1 MRLLIQKRVDVP
13 RWLTLVAPVISVGLA
28 FLVGAAVIAST
39 GGDPI
44 KVYRLMLESSLF
56 SRYGLPETI
65 VKAIPL
71 MLSGFALAVTMRM
84 RVLNLGAE
92 GQIYIGAVAAAWVA
106 AAFGNLPAGL
116 LLPLMFVAGLSAGGL
131 WSLIA
136 VLPRVLWNTSE
147 LITSLMMNYVAILW
161 VAYLVN
167 GPWRDPTARGFP
179 LGPVFPEAGQLPIWG
194 TTRVHLGL
202 LIALVLAVLLAL
214 MLRRTRFGYQM
225 QVIGASPR
233 AARYAGMN
241 IPRTILYVSL
251 LSGGLAGLAGMTEV
265 SGVIHRLQ
273 EGISPGYGFTAIIVS
288 ALARHNPFGILLVA
302 FLFGALLV
310 GGYAIQ
316 TVGVSSNIV
325 QILQGA
331 VLLFVV
337 GSEFLLQYRVR
348 LVGDGAGWA
357 AKLSGLL
364 KGRRSASTRG
374 GQEGSL

>member
-13 RWLTLVAPVISVGLA
+13 RWLSLVAPLISVGLA
-28 FLVGAAVIAST
+28 FLLGAVVIAAT
-39 GGDPI
+39 GGDPVE
-44 KVYRLMLESSLF
+44 VYRIMLQSALF
-56 SRYGLPETI
+56 SRYGFPETI

-71 MLSGFALAVTMRM
+71 MLSGFALAVTLRM

-92 GQIYIGAVAAAWVA
+92 GQIYIGAIATAWLA
-106 AAFGNLPAGL
+106 MSLPALPAGIM
-116 LLPLMFVAGLSAGGL
+116 LPAMFILAFIAAGL
-131 WSLIA
+131 WSLVS
-136 VLPRVLWNTSE
+136 VLPRVLWGTNE
-147 LITSLMMNYVAILW
+147 LITTLMLNYVATLW

-179 LGPVFPEAGQLPIWG
+179 LGSVFPLAGQLPTWG

-202 LIALVLAVLLAL
+202 VIALVLAVLLAL
-214 MLRRTRFGYQM
+214 MLRRTRFGYEM
-225 QVIGASPR
+225 QIIGASQR
-233 AARYAGMN
+233 AARYAGMR
-241 IPRTILYVSL
+241 IPRTILLVSL

-288 ALARHNPFGILLVA
+288 ALARHNPFGIVVVA

-337 GSEFLLQYRVR
+337 GSDFLLQYRVR
-348 LVGDGAGWA
+348 LVGEGVGLMER
-357 AKLSGLL
+357 LSGLL
-364 KGRRSASTRG
+364 KGRHTTLKPGS
-374 GQEGSL
+374 QEE